1 MTEPPRGGGQS
12 GGAPPDRPVSI
23 VLAVAC
29 AFAFL
34 ADLQAFSFA
43 FSRENRQRFAS
54 TPWVLPVGGA
64 VALLQ
69 IACLVQLWRGR
80 KVGLFGFVGL
90 AVVQA
95 LALAPAVGAWAL
107 CSLVPSVLVGAAGL
121 WNWERLR

>member
-1 MTEPPRGGGQS
+1 
-12 GGAPPDRPVSI
+12 
-23 VLAVAC
+23 
-29 AFAFL
+29 
-34 ADLQAFSFA
+34 
-43 FSRENRQRFAS
+43 
-54 TPWVLPVGGA
+54 VGGA

-107 CSLVPSVLVGAAGL
+107 CSLVPSVLVGAAGV